1 MREPPAEAQMQ
12 APPPPPP
19 AETLAPPAPSPEQ
32 KHPVGDEVDVELER
46 HRPLTL
52 GALLAGTALLR
63 VAAVGASVAVQFYLS
78 DLAGGRP
85 SGVVIGLVVAA
96 QSLSEMTFAPFLARY
111 ADRLGRRLFIVAGP
125 MIAAAGVLLV
135 SLSASAAHVAGAR
148 LVEGIGAAAFV
159 PTALGTIAAATSHDR
174 AGRARASGAF
184 DGATLA
190 GYAGGFAIGPFAYH
204 SLGRAAFVLLAALYV
219 IAAIVCLWL
228 VPKMPPLPVSSLGT
242 VVRAV
247 FGRGPMRAFLPAWIG
262 VFALIGAFTAHMP
275 ALLRHAPVAGQHLE
289 HHLDERLIGVLLVS
303 GIALFLVG
311 IALWTPRLTHTRP
324 AVIMQRAL
332 PGAVVIIAALFVL
345 NLVGLGIAP
354 LALPVL
360 AVGIIWLAGFGPAA
374 VTYLADCSE
383 ALAADRS
390 ALMSFYTVT
399 LAGGGA
405 LGAILGGV
413 FIRVF
418 AANGLLV
425 FLALIFVIT
434 FSLVTRLVHADAPA
448 RPLAVPSAG

>member
-1 MREPPAEAQMQ
+1 MREPPAEAQ
-12 APPPPPP
+12 APTPTDTLPPPPP
-19 AETLAPPAPSPEQ
+19 AEQEPEPAR
-32 KHPVGDEVDVELER
+32 DVDVDAELER
-46 HRPLTL
+46 HRPQTL

-63 VAAVGASVAVQFYLS
+63 VAAVGASVSVQFYLS

-85 SGVVIGLVVAA
+85 SGVSIGLVVAA

-125 MIAAAGVLLV
+125 LIAAAGVLLV
-135 SLSASAAHVAGAR
+135 SLAHSAVHVALAR

-159 PTALGTIAAATSHDR
+159 PVALGTIAAATSHDR

-204 SLGRAAFVLLAALYV
+204 SLGRIAFVLLAGLYV
-219 IAAIVCLWL
+219 IAAFICLVL
-228 VPKMPPLPVSSLGT
+228 VPKVPPLPVSSLRT
-242 VVRAV
+242 VLRAV
-247 FGRGPMRAFLPAWIG
+247 FGPGPMRSFLPAWIG
-262 VFALIGAFTAHMP
+262 CFALIGAFTAHMP

-311 IALWTPRLTHTRP
+311 IALWTPRLTRTRP
-324 AVIMQRAL
+324 TAIMQRAL
-332 PGAVVIIAALFVL
+332 PGALVIVATLFVL
-345 NLVGLGIAP
+345 NQVGLGMAP
-354 LALPVL
+354 LALPLL
-360 AVGIIWLAGFGPAA
+360 ALGIVWLAGFGPAA

-383 ALAADRS
+383 SLTADRS

-399 LAGGGA
+399 LAAGGA
-405 LGAILGGV
+405 IGAILGGV
-413 FIRVF
+413 FIR
-418 AANGLLV
+418 ALGADGLLV
-425 FLALIFVIT
+425 FLALVFLVT
-434 FSLVTRLVHADAPA
+434 FSLVTRVARGDSA
-448 RPLAVPSAG
+448 RPSLTVPTG

>member
-1 MREPPAEAQMQ
+1 MREPPTEARA
-12 APPPPPP
+12 APPPPPD
-19 AETLAPPAPSPEQ
+19 TLLPPPPAAPTEPGSGAP
-32 KHPVGDEVDVELER
+32 DDDAAELEL
-46 HRPLTL
+46 HRPVTL

-63 VAAVGASVAVQFYLS
+63 VAAVGASVSVQFYLS
-78 DLAGGRP
+78 DLAGSRP
-85 SGVVIGLVVAA
+85 SGVTIGLVVAA

-135 SLSASAAHVAGAR
+135 SLAHSAAHVALAR

-159 PTALGTIAAATSHDR
+159 PVALGTIAAATSHDR

-204 SLGRAAFVLLAALYV
+204 SLGRIAFVLLAGLYIV
-219 IAAIVCLWL
+219 AAFICLWL
-228 VPKMPPLPVSSLGT
+228 VPKVPPLRVSPLRT
-242 VVRAV
+242 VLHAV
-247 FGRGPMRAFLPAWIG
+247 FGPGPMRSFLPAWIG
-262 VFALIGAFTAHMP
+262 CFALIGAFTAHMP

-303 GIALFLVG
+303 GIVLFLVG
-311 IALWTPRLTHTRP
+311 IALWTPRLTRTRP
-324 AVIMQRAL
+324 AAIMQRAL
-332 PGAVVIIAALFVL
+332 PGAVVIIATLFVL
-345 NLVGLGIAP
+345 NQVGLGIAP

-360 AVGIIWLAGFGPAA
+360 ALGIIWLAGFGPAA

-383 ALAADRS
+383 SLVADRS

-399 LAGGGA
+399 LAAGGA
-405 LGAILGGV
+405 VGAIVGGV
-413 FIRVF
+413 FIR
-418 AANGLLV
+418 ALGADGLLV
-425 FLALIFVIT
+425 FLALIFLVT
-434 FSLVTRLVHADAPA
+434 FSLVTRLARADSARASLSVPA
-448 RPLAVPSAG
+448 A

>member
-1 MREPPAEAQMQ
+1 MREPPAEAQA

-19 AETLAPPAPSPEQ
+19 DTLVPPPPAAAAQEHELVQ
-32 KHPVGDEVDVELER
+32 EVDAEFER

-63 VAAVGASVAVQFYLS
+63 VAAVGASVSVQFYLS

-111 ADRLGRRLFIVAGP
+111 ADRLGRRMFIVAGP

-135 SLSASAAHVAGAR
+135 SLAHTAAHVAIAR

-159 PTALGTIAAATSHDR
+159 PVALGTIAAATSHDR

-190 GYAGGFAIGPFAYH
+190 GYAGGFAVGPFAYH
-204 SLGRAAFVLLAALYV
+204 SLGRVAFVLLAGLYI
-219 IAAIVCLWL
+219 IAAFICLWL
-228 VPKMPPLPVSSLGT
+228 VPKVPPLPVSSLRT
-242 VVRAV
+242 VLRAV
-247 FGRGPMRAFLPAWIG
+247 FGPGPMRSFLPAWIG
-262 VFALIGAFTAHMP
+262 CFALIGAFTAHMP

-289 HHLDERLIGVLLVS
+289 HHLDERLIGALLVS

-311 IALWTPRLTHTRP
+311 IALWTPLLTRTRP
-324 AVIMQRAL
+324 TVIMQRAL
-332 PGAVVIIAALFVL
+332 PGAVVIIAALFIL
-345 NLVGLGIAP
+345 NEVGLGTAP
-354 LALPVL
+354 LALPLL
-360 AVGIIWLAGFGPAA
+360 ALGIIWLAGFGPAA

-383 ALAADRS
+383 ALSADRS

-405 LGAILGGV
+405 IGAIVGGV
-413 FIRVF
+413 FIRAF
-418 AANGLLV
+418 AADGLLL
-425 FLALIFVIT
+425 FLAVIFLVT
-434 FSLVTRLVHADAPA
+434 FSLVTRLARADSVRGSLSLPT
-448 RPLAVPSAG
+448 G

>member
-1 MREPPAEAQMQ
+1 MRQRPAEAH
-12 APPPPPP
+12 APPPSPLGTLVPPP
-19 AETLAPPAPSPEQ
+19 SPAPPE
-32 KHPVGDEVDVELER
+32 HDRRLTDEVDTKLEL

-63 VAAVGASVAVQFYLS
+63 VAAVGASVSVQFYLS
-78 DLAGGRP
+78 DLARGRP

-111 ADRLGRRLFIVAGP
+111 ADRFGRRLFIVAGP
-125 MIAAAGVLLV
+125 TIAAAGVLLV
-135 SLSASAAHVAGAR
+135 SLAHSAAHVAVAR

-159 PTALGTIAAATSHDR
+159 PVALGTIAAATSHDR

-204 SLGRAAFVLLAALYV
+204 SLGRAAFVLLAGLYV
-219 IAAIVCLWL
+219 IAGFMCLWL
-228 VPKMPPLPVSSLGT
+228 VPKVPPLPVSSLST
-242 VVRAV
+242 VLRAV
-247 FGRGPMRAFLPAWIG
+247 FGPGPMRSFLPAWIG
-262 VFALIGAFTAHMP
+262 CFALIGAFTAHMP

-289 HHLDERLIGVLLVS
+289 RHLDERLIGVLLVS

-311 IALWTPRLTHTRP
+311 IALWTPLLTRTRP
-324 AVIMQRAL
+324 AAIMQRAL
-332 PGAVVIIAALFVL
+332 PGAVVIIAALFAL
-345 NLVGLGIAP
+345 NEVGLGIRP

-360 AVGIIWLAGFGPAA
+360 ALGIIWLAGFGPAA

-399 LAGGGA
+399 LAAGGA
-405 LGAILGGV
+405 IGAIAGGV
-413 FIRVF
+413 FIRAF
-418 AANGLLV
+418 AADGLLV
-425 FLALIFVIT
+425 FLALIFLVT
-434 FSLVTRLVHADAPA
+434 YSLVTRLARADSSRPSLSLPA
-448 RPLAVPSAG
+448 G

>member
-1 MREPPAEAQMQ
+1 MREPPAEAQ
-12 APPPPPP
+12 ASTPTDTLPPPP
-19 AETLAPPAPSPEQ
+19 AAEQEPEPAR
-32 KHPVGDEVDVELER
+32 VVDVDAELER
-46 HRPLTL
+46 HRPMTL

-63 VAAVGASVAVQFYLS
+63 VAAVGASVSVQFYLS

-85 SGVVIGLVVAA
+85 SGVSIGLVVAA

-125 MIAAAGVLLV
+125 LIAAAGVLLV
-135 SLSASAAHVAGAR
+135 SLAHSAAHVALAR

-159 PTALGTIAAATSHDR
+159 PVALGTIAAATSHDR

-204 SLGRAAFVLLAALYV
+204 SLGRIAFVMLAALYV
-219 IAAIVCLWL
+219 IAAGICLWL
-228 VPKMPPLPVSSLGT
+228 VPKVPPLPVSSLRT
-242 VVRAV
+242 VLRAV
-247 FGRGPMRAFLPAWIG
+247 FGPGPMRSFLPAWIG
-262 VFALIGAFTAHMP
+262 CFALIGAFTAHMP
-275 ALLRHAPVAGQHLE
+275 ALLRHAPVAGQQLE

-324 AVIMQRAL
+324 TAIMQRAL
-332 PGAVVIIAALFVL
+332 PGALVIIAALVVL
-345 NLVGLGIAP
+345 NQVGLRTAP
-354 LALPVL
+354 LALPLL
-360 AVGIIWLAGFGPAA
+360 ALGIVWLAGFGPAA

-383 ALAADRS
+383 SLTADRS

-399 LAGGGA
+399 LAAGGA
-405 LGAILGGV
+405 IGAILGGV
-413 FIRVF
+413 FIR
-418 AANGLLV
+418 ALGADGLLV
-425 FLALIFVIT
+425 FLALIFAVT
-434 FSLVTRLVHADAPA
+434 FSLVTRLAQSDAA
-448 RPLAVPSAG
+448 RASLAAPVA

>member
-1 MREPPAEAQMQ
+1 MREPPTEAH
-12 APPPPPP
+12 APAPTDTLPPPPP
-19 AETLAPPAPSPEQ
+19 AEQEPEPAR
-32 KHPVGDEVDVELER
+32 DLDVDAELER

-85 SGVVIGLVVAA
+85 SGVSIGLVVAA

-125 MIAAAGVLLV
+125 LIAAAGVLLV
-135 SLSASAAHVAGAR
+135 SLAHTAAHVALAR

-159 PTALGTIAAATSHDR
+159 PVALGTIAAATSHDR

-204 SLGRAAFVLLAALYV
+204 SFGRFAFVLLAGLYV
-219 IAAIVCLWL
+219 IAAFICLWL
-228 VPKMPPLPVSSLGT
+228 VPKVPPLPVSSLRI
-242 VVRAV
+242 VFRAV
-247 FGRGPMRAFLPAWIG
+247 FGPGPMRSFLPAWIG
-262 VFALIGAFTAHMP
+262 CFALIGGFTAHMP

-311 IALWTPRLTHTRP
+311 IALWTPRLTRTRP
-324 AVIMQRAL
+324 TAIMQRAL
-332 PGAVVIIAALFVL
+332 PGALVIIAALFVL
-345 NLVGLGIAP
+345 NQVGMGIAP

-360 AVGIIWLAGFGPAA
+360 ALGIVWLAGFGPAA

-383 ALAADRS
+383 SLAADRS

-399 LAGGGA
+399 LAAGGA
-405 LGAILGGV
+405 IGAILGGV
-413 FIRVF
+413 FIR
-418 AANGLLV
+418 ALGADGLLV
-425 FLALIFVIT
+425 FLALIFLVT
-434 FSLVTRLVHADAPA
+434 FSLVTRLARGDAAHPS
-448 RPLAVPSAG
+448 LTVPTG

>member
-1 MREPPAEAQMQ
+1 MRERPAEAD
-12 APPPPPP
+12 APPPPP
-19 AETLAPPAPSPEQ
+19 ETLALAPSPAPAPADAARTLAEEA
-32 KHPVGDEVDVELER
+32 DTELEL

-52 GALLAGTALLR
+52 GALLSGTALLR
-63 VAAVGASVAVQFYLS
+63 VAAVGASVSVQFYLS

-135 SLSASAAHVAGAR
+135 SLAHSAAHVAVAR

-159 PTALGTIAAATSHDR
+159 PVALGTIAAATSHDR

-204 SLGRAAFVLLAALYV
+204 SLGRVAFVLLAGLYIV
-219 IAAIVCLWL
+219 AAFICLWL
-228 VPKMPPLPVSSLGT
+228 VPKVPPLPVSSVRT
-242 VVRAV
+242 VLRAV
-247 FGRGPMRAFLPAWIG
+247 FGPGPMRSFLPAWIG
-262 VFALIGAFTAHMP
+262 CFALIGAFTAHMP

-311 IALWTPRLTHTRP
+311 IALWTPLLIRTRP
-324 AVIMQRAL
+324 AAIMQRAL
-332 PGAVVIIAALFVL
+332 PGAVVIVGTLFVL
-345 NLVGLGIAP
+345 NQVGLGIAP

-360 AVGIIWLAGFGPAA
+360 ALGIVWLAGFGPAA

-383 ALAADRS
+383 SLVADRS

-399 LAGGGA
+399 LAAGGA
-405 LGAILGGV
+405 VGAILGGV
-413 FIRVF
+413 FIRAF
-418 AANGLLV
+418 GADGLLLFLALV
-425 FLALIFVIT
+425 FLVT
-434 FSLVTRLVHADAPA
+434 FSLVTRLASADSARQTLAP
-448 RPLAVPSAG
+448 PAG